1 MLQELKWPLLKKRRQ
16 IARLCMIY
24 KATNNYVDMPS
35 HSDRLKP
42 MIRPSLRVNNSKA
55 YIIPDTPT
63 LYSKESF
70 YPKTIREWNILPEEI
85 VTRYL
90 QESPD

>member
-1 MLQELKWPLLKKRRQ
+1 
-16 IARLCMIY
+16 
-24 KATNNYVDMPS
+24 
-35 HSDRLKP
+35 

-85 VTRYL
+85 VRATSLDIFKNRL
-90 QESPD
+90 TNHLCK